1 MRLSKIVYAKLPKDQ
16 SVVLETQIQWPLLE
30 KENVTERVVRPWV
43 AKKVKEYLGVEE
55 QDMISL
61 VVSHL

>member
-16 SVVLETQIQWPLLE
+16 SVVLETQIKWPLLA